1 MTFGTILLY
10 VFVLYLG
17 AGIVTAILFFAYGA
31 SKLAHGAPVTQGARV
46 LFIPA
51 AILLWPLIL
60 KRWLS
65 GETP

>member
-1 MTFGTILLY
+1 MTAGTILLWF
-10 VFVLYLG
+10 FVLYLG

-31 SKLAHGAPVTQGARV
+31 ERLAHGAPVTYGARV

-51 AILLWPLIL
+51 AMLLWPLIL

-65 GETP
+65 GAAP